1 MSDMPFKELKIFIKR
16 NEIFNSN
23 IFILN
28 RGELICLTCK
38 KLLCY
43 KCAFIGGHKDH
54 VCKEII
60 PAKES
65 LLKRI
70 DQITGMNA
78 RKAQKLVDVGNGFLL
93 SYHISFCYRLENM
106 DITSQIVNFLSWVY
120 KRAIYFYK

>member
-1 MSDMPFKELKIFIKR
+1 MPFKELKIFIKR

-54 VCKEII
+54 VCKEIL

-78 RKAQKLVDVGNGFLL
+78 RKAQKLVDVGNGFY
-93 SYHISFCYRLENM
+93 YHIILVF
-106 DITSQIVNFLSWVY
+106 
-120 KRAIYFYK
+120 AIA

>member
-1 MSDMPFKELKIFIKR
+1 MPNLSFKELETLKLPGIRRKSEKPSPKTYSSVFI
-16 NEIFNSN
+16 S
-23 IFILN
+23 N

-54 VCKEII
+54 VCKEIV

-78 RKAQKLVDVGNGFLL
+78 RKAQKLVDVGTGSHFYIFHRKRVLL
-93 SYHISFCYRLENM
+93 KMPSARKQC
-106 DITSQIVNFLSWVY
+106 
-120 KRAIYFYK
+120 